1 MIKRNLP
8 LMITI
13 GVFVLGYIYC
23 LTQFPGFA
31 STRVICNILTDNAFL
46 GIIAVGMTFVILSG
60 GIDLSVGSVIA
71 FTGVFLAKVIGDFGL
86 SPLLA
91 FPLVLVMG
99 CAFGA
104 FMGLLI
110 DALKIPAFIITLAG
124 MFFLRGVSYLVSE
137 ESIPINHPVY
147 DTLSS
152 LAWKIP
158 GGGRLSAMG
167 LLMLAVVVIGILLAH
182 RTRFGNQVY
191 AIGGNATSANLMGI
205 STRSTTIRIYMLS
218 TGLATLAGIVFSI
231 YTQAGYALAGV
242 GVELDAIASV
252 VIGGT
257 LLSGGVGTVLGTL
270 FGVAIQGLIQTYINF
285 DGTLSSWWTKIAIGI
300 LLFIFIALQR
310 GLTVL
315 WENRQSSPEF
325 ASDKSQHCAAIKT
338 PLRVER
344 RRSLRVREL
353 TDKAFDIFNHM
364 VVADKE
370 RTALVQG
377 FRDNIQNTLFAIAR
391 FTARL
396 FRQECHRVALIQ

>member
-13 GVFVLGYIYC
+13 GVFVLGYLYC

-110 DALKIPAFIITLAG
+110 DAMKIPAFIITLAG
-124 MFFLRGVSYLVSE
+124 MFFLRGVSYLISE
-137 ESIPINHPVY
+137 ESIPINHPIY

-167 LLMLAVVVIGILLAH
+167 LLMLAVVVIGIFLAH

-191 AIGGNATSANLMGI
+191 AIGGNATSANLY
-205 STRSTTIRIYMLS
+205 SQHHYSHL
-218 TGLATLAGIVFSI
+218 
-231 YTQAGYALAGV
+231 YALHRTGNT
-242 GVELDAIASV
+242 GEDCLLDLYPGRICT
-252 VIGGT
+252 GGRRC
-257 LLSGGVGTVLGTL
+257 GTG
-270 FGVAIQGLIQTYINF
+270 
-285 DGTLSSWWTKIAIGI
+285 
-300 LLFIFIALQR
+300 R
-310 GLTVL
+310 
-315 WENRQSSPEF
+315 
-325 ASDKSQHCAAIKT
+325 
-338 PLRVER
+338 
-344 RRSLRVREL
+344 
-353 TDKAFDIFNHM
+353 
-364 VVADKE
+364 
-370 RTALVQG
+370 
-377 FRDNIQNTLFAIAR
+377 
-391 FTARL
+391 
-396 FRQECHRVALIQ
+396 HRVGGDWRYVVKWWRRDGAWDAFWRGNSGTDPDLHQL

>member
-13 GVFVLGYIYC
+13 GVFVLGYLYC

-137 ESIPINHPVY
+137 ESIPINHPIY

-167 LLMLAVVVIGILLAH
+167 LLMLAVVVIGIFLAH

-191 AIGGNATSANLMGI
+191 AIGGNATSAKPDGDFHSQHHYSHL
-205 STRSTTIRIYMLS
+205 
-218 TGLATLAGIVFSI
+218 
-231 YTQAGYALAGV
+231 YALHRTGNAG
-242 GVELDAIASV
+242 GDCLLDLYPGRICA
-252 VIGGT
+252 GGRRCGT
-257 LLSGGVGTVLGTL
+257 GCYRLSGNWRYASERWRWNGIRDAFWRGDSGT
-270 FGVAIQGLIQTYINF
+270 
-285 DGTLSSWWTKIAIGI
+285 D
-300 LLFIFIALQR
+300 
-310 GLTVL
+310 
-315 WENRQSSPEF
+315 
-325 ASDKSQHCAAIKT
+325 SDLHK
-338 PLRVER
+338 L
-344 RRSLRVREL
+344 
-353 TDKAFDIFNHM
+353 
-364 VVADKE
+364 
-370 RTALVQG
+370 
-377 FRDNIQNTLFAIAR
+377 
-391 FTARL
+391 
-396 FRQECHRVALIQ
+396 

>member
-1 MIKRNLP
+1 MLKRNLP
-8 LMITI
+8 LMITLA
-13 GVFVLGYIYC
+13 VFVLGYLFC
-23 LTQFPGFA
+23 LSQFPGFA
-31 STRVICNILTDNAFL
+31 TTRVICNILTDNAFL
-46 GIIAVGMTFVILSG
+46 GIVAVGMTFVILSG

-71 FTGVFLAKVIGDFGL
+71 FTGVFLARMIGDYHM
-86 SPLLA
+86 SPLVA

-99 CAFGA
+99 CGFGA
-104 FMGLLI
+104 FMGWLI

-124 MFFLRGVSYLVSE
+124 MFFLRGASYLVSE
-137 ESIPINHPVY
+137 ESLPIDHPIY
-147 DTLSS
+147 TTLSS

-158 GGGRLSAMG
+158 GGGRLSAMA
-167 LLMLAVVVIGILLAH
+167 LLMLAVVVLGIFLAN

-231 YTQAGYALAGV
+231 YTSAGYALAGM

-300 LLFIFIALQR
+300 LLFAFIGLQR
-310 GLTVL
+310 LLTVM
-315 WENRQSSPEF
+315 WENRQTAEVKRI
-325 ASDKSQHCAAIKT
+325 DVIKAD
-338 PLRVER
+338 RV
-344 RRSLRVREL
+344 V
-353 TDKAFDIFNHM
+353 
-364 VVADKE
+364 
-370 RTALVQG
+370 
-377 FRDNIQNTLFAIAR
+377 
-391 FTARL
+391 
-396 FRQECHRVALIQ
+396 

>member
-1 MIKRNLP
+1 
-8 LMITI
+8 MITLA
-13 GVFVLGYIYC
+13 VFVLGYLYC

-71 FTGVFLAKVIGDFGL
+71 FTGVFLAKAIGFWGI
-86 SPLLA
+86 SPLVA

-147 DTLSS
+147 DTLSG
-152 LAWKIP
+152 LAWTIP
-158 GGGRLSAMG
+158 GGGRLSA
-167 LLMLAVVVIGILLAH
+167 
-182 RTRFGNQVY
+182 
-191 AIGGNATSANLMGI
+191 
-205 STRSTTIRIYMLS
+205 TIRIYMLS

-315 WENRQSSPEF
+315 WENRQN
-325 ASDKSQHCAAIKT
+325 AAVT
-338 PLRVER
+338 RVSGAGSR
-344 RRSLRVREL
+344 
-353 TDKAFDIFNHM
+353 
-364 VVADKE
+364 
-370 RTALVQG
+370 
-377 FRDNIQNTLFAIAR
+377 
-391 FTARL
+391 
-396 FRQECHRVALIQ
+396 